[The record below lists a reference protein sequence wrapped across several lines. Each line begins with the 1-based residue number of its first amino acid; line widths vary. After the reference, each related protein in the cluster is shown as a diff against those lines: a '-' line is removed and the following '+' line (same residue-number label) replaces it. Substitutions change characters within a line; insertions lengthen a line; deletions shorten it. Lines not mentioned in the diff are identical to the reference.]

1 QNRRLDAECFPI
13 GTSAM
18 HNLFLVNQPKNPV
31 KMFFVD
37 DFTVIWIPKRLF
49 SVLLL
54 NLLLHFFDQPVLNS
68 TVAVNIVRCNT
79 GLSAVQIF
87 SEYDPSCCQ
96 FDIGSL
102 IYNTRALSAQL

>member
-1 QNRRLDAECFPI
+1 MILPYLDSEAAVFHTAFE
-13 GTSAM
+13 SA
-18 HNLFLVNQPKNPV
+18 FA
-31 KMFFVD
+31 
-37 DFTVIWIPKRLF
+37 
-49 SVLLL
+49 LLY
-54 NLLLHFFDQPVLNS
+54 QPVLNS

-87 SEYDPSCCQ
+87 SEYDSSCCQ